1 MKHFFILGHPRSRT
15 AWLSVFMTYGDCFCL
30 HEAYVHAE
38 GITGIK
44 DLFRSLPQMRFVGT
58 ADSGLAFYA
67 DQLLKEFP
75 DARYVVIDRPMQ
87 DCADS
92 LDLIYPKAI
101 ATAWPVS
108 GLAKIMAR
116 PETMIVKFHE
126 LDIRKCLDIH
136 SFCTDAGKF
145 SHSFAFLKRLEDLD
159 RFNIQII
166 PEKETAWV
174 KRKLKL

>member
-1 MKHFFILGHPRSRT
+1 MKNFFILGHPRSRT
-15 AWLSVFMTYGDCFCL
+15 AWLSTFMTYGDCFCL

-38 GITGIK
+38 GIDNLSDTFK
-44 DLFRSLPQMRFVGT
+44 LFTAFDFVGT

-75 DARYVVIDRPMQ
+75 NARYVVIDRPVQ

-92 LDLIYPKAI
+92 LDRIYPKVI
-101 ATAWPVS
+101 ATTWPVS

-116 PETMIVKFHE
+116 PETMVVKFHE
-126 LDIRKCLDIH
+126 LDIRKCLEIH
-136 SFCTDAGKF
+136 TFCTWQEPYT
-145 SHSFAFLKRLEDLD
+145 HSFAFLKRLEDLD

>member
-1 MKHFFILGHPRSRT
+1 MKNFFILGHPRSRT
-15 AWLSVFMTYGDCFCL
+15 AWLATFMTYANSFCF

-38 GITGIK
+38 GVEGIRN
-44 DLFRSLPQMRFVGT
+44 LFESLPQFPFVGT

-67 DQLLKEFP
+67 DDLLREFP
-75 DARYVVIDRPMQ
+75 DARYVVIERPLEE
-87 DCADS
+87 CAAS
-92 LDLIYPKAI
+92 LEKTFSNLM
-101 ATAWPVS
+101 ATVWPLS
-108 GLAKIMAR
+108 GLDKIKAH
-116 PETMIVKFHE
+116 PGTMIVNFHE
-126 LDIRKCLDIH
+126 LDIRKCLEIH

-145 SHSFAFLKRLEDLD
+145 SHSHAFLKRLEDLD